1 MSLDPETEHKIL
13 QCIDEVLET
22 LGRSG
27 KHAFNSFLERNLGL
41 KKKDIP
47 RKPELFSKGLN
58 MVFGKQG
65 ADALETAM
73 VQKLLTN
80 LGIDPKSKLTLVGVI
95 KAAQHKPC

>member
-1 MSLDPETEHKIL
+1 MSLDPQTEHKIL
-13 QCIDEVLET
+13 QCIDEVLKT
-22 LGRSG
+22 LGRNG
-27 KHAFNSFLERNLGL
+27 KQAFNSFLERNLGL

-73 VQKLLTN
+73 VQKLLPN
-80 LGIDPKSKLTLVGVI
+80 LGIDPKSKLTLVEVI
-95 KAAQHKPC
+95 KAARQKPC